1 MAQYRSCPNCNGD
14 IKLEASFCLDC
25 GISVPTLSADLS
37 SVGFFQAIKLGF
49 VGCFNFRGRSRRSE
63 FWRWI
68 LFLIVILLI
77 PYVGWS
83 LGLILMLP
91 NIAIT
96 TRRLHDTGRSGWWQ
110 LWMAI
115 YGTIATGI
123 AGFAVV
129 IGLFVLGSNTILAGM
144 LFSVGALGFFVLFVL
159 IIIWIVWL
167 VEEGDEGSNRYGP
180 NPKLSV

>member
-1 MAQYRSCPNCNGD
+1 
-14 IKLEASFCLDC
+14 
-25 GISVPTLSADLS
+25 
-37 SVGFFQAIKLGF
+37 
-49 VGCFNFRGRSRRSE
+49 
-63 FWRWI
+63 
-68 LFLIVILLI
+68 
-77 PYVGWS
+77 
-83 LGLILMLP
+83 
-91 NIAIT
+91 
-96 TRRLHDTGRSGWWQ
+96 
-110 LWMAI
+110 MAI